1 VFPDLLSYN
10 RFIELVPP
18 IIGPL
23 TAFMDSRCGTS
34 QGIVFIDSMFL
45 KVCKNIHIPRHKT
58 FVSQAGRG
66 KSSTGWFYGFKLH
79 LIV

>member
-1 VFPDLLSYN
+1 
-10 RFIELVPP
+10 
-18 IIGPL
+18 
-23 TAFMDSRCGTS
+23 MDSRCGTS